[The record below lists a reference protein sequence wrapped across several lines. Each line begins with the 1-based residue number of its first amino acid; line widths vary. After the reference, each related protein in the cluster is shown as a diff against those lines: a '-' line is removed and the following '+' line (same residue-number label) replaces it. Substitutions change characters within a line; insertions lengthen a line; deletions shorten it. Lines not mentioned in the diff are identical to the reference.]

1 MTMIMTK
8 SLKVVL
14 LVPLVIFILHYI
26 YTTSNFALQHS
37 RWLLSETGEGD
48 IACSDTWPFQHV
60 VVKDRGKTWDIQ
72 YRGFDMI
79 LIIYDAKTQK
89 MACHYVSK

>member
-26 YTTSNFALQHS
+26 CTTSTCAFPHS
-37 RWLLSETGEGD
+37 PSLLRETGEPD
-48 IACSDTWPFQHV
+48 ITCSDTWPFQHV

-72 YRGFDMI
+72 YRGFDVI